1 MGRDVDAAAASKQVL
16 EIDPKFTIESYAKG
30 FLFRNQADGERLS
43 AALRKAG
50 LPDKPPLPLPDK
62 PSIAVLPF
70 VNMSEDKSQ
79 EYFSDGLTEEII
91 TTLSKSPYLFV
102 IARQSTFTYKGK
114 PVKIKQVSE
123 ELGVRYVLEGS
134 VRRSGEKVRITAQ
147 FIDAIT
153 GYHLWAERFDRDL
166 RDIFALQDEITLKIM
181 KSVHE
186 KLELKPTRTSG
197 RGARNV
203 ESFLKTMEGLELLLH
218 ANQEDNVLARKLFE
232 EAIALDPDNATA
244 HTHLAW
250 TYMADSL
257 FGKSPKESKRRAIE
271 LGQRAVALDESEGY
285 AHASLGCFSAY
296 AGQFEK
302 AIAHAERGISLDPN
316 SSGVLFN
323 SGLAL
328 AFSGRSEEAIPL
340 LQKAIRLN
348 PLAPSIYFFT
358 LSIAYRMANR
368 FDEAVE
374 QAKRAVERNPKD
386 LYAYLALTAAC
397 ILTGRE
403 TEARVAAAEVLKIA
417 PAFSVEQFGSTLPY
431 KDKSFVDRTIDAWRM
446 AGLR

>member
-1 MGRDVDAAAASKQVL
+1 M
-16 EIDPKFTIESYAKG
+16 
-30 FLFRNQADGERLS
+30 
-43 AALRKAG
+43 
-50 LPDKPPLPLPDK
+50 
-62 PSIAVLPF
+62 
-70 VNMSEDKSQ
+70 
-79 EYFSDGLTEEII
+79 
-91 TTLSKSPYLFV
+91 
-102 IARQSTFTYKGK
+102 
-114 PVKIKQVSE
+114 
-123 ELGVRYVLEGS
+123 
-134 VRRSGEKVRITAQ
+134 
-147 FIDAIT
+147 T

-186 KLELKPTRTSG
+186 KLEFKPTRTSG
-197 RGARNV
+197 RGAMNV
-203 ESFLKTMEGLELLLH
+203 ESFLKTMEGFELLLH

-232 EAIALDPDNATA
+232 EAIALDPNNATA

-250 TYMADSL
+250 TYLADSL

-316 SSGVLFN
+316 SSGALFN

-328 AFSGRSEEAIPL
+328 AFSGRPEEAIPL

-348 PLAPSIYFFT
+348 PFAPSIYFFT

-386 LYAYLALTAAC
+386 LYAYLALTAGC

-403 TEARVAAAEVLKIA
+403 TEARVAAAEVLKID

-431 KDKSFVDRTIDAWRM
+431 KDKSFVDRTIDAWRK